1 MKDPMDILAERLQQL
16 EAQGRITA
24 QQRQKM
30 TEKLQQAKVKPS
42 KPDTP

>member
-16 EAQGRITA
+16 ESQGRITA

-30 TEKLQQAKVKPS
+30 TEKLQQAKAKP
-42 KPDTP
+42 